1 MTTKSKSRILK
12 FSKLFLINYQLG
24 GFFNMSMSNAKVF
37 GLTDQVIQLMK
48 DNKDA
53 LLAEGLDVTNKIT
66 ELGGL
71 RDTGVA
77 EAQKQ
82 DDMEVAAKGQTKVA
96 NGAKDKC
103 YTKASSAL
111 DSVISAL
118 GKTTDPG
125 KQAAKIRSSLIKQ
138 YKKKGSGSGNS

>member
-1 MTTKSKSRILK
+1 MPRCLD
-12 FSKLFLINYQLG
+12 
-24 GFFNMSMSNAKVF
+24 
-37 GLTDQVIQLMK
+37 LTDQVIQLMR

-82 DDMEVAAKGQTKVA
+82 DDLEVAAKMQTKVA
-96 NGAKDKC
+96 NAAKDNC
-103 YTKASSAL
+103 YKKTSTAL
-111 DSVISAL
+111 DAVISTL
-118 GKTTDPG
+118 GKTTDAG
-125 KQAAKIRSSLIKQ
+125 KQAGKIRSSLIKQ
-138 YKKKGSGSGNS
+138 YKKKDSGSGNFLGFA

>member
-1 MTTKSKSRILK
+1 
-12 FSKLFLINYQLG
+12 
-24 GFFNMSMSNAKVF
+24 MSMSNAKVF

-48 DNKDA
+48 DNQAD

-96 NGAKDKC
+96 NTAKNKC
-103 YTKASSAL
+103 YTKTSSAL
-111 DSVISAL
+111 DSVISTL
-118 GKTTDPG
+118 GKTTDAG
-125 KQAAKIRSSLIKQ
+125 KQAAKIRSSLIRQ
-138 YKKKGSGSGNS
+138 KKKSSSGDGS